1 MFGVKINELDNS
13 DGTIQSFNKIFP
25 RTPLENSCAK
35 YVEIGD
41 IVKFAHISQGSP
53 FLRELIF
60 FDHNYKEISRV
71 DHDFGESNFHDNED
85 YLVDNNIRFKYFVKD
100 LNGNVIAKAYNWD
113 DLAKKINCDVGILKR
128 RFNRKIKNIE
138 QSEYQFIVTRKE
150 L

>member
-1 MFGVKINELDNS
+1 MFGVKINEFDNS
-13 DGTIQSFNKIFP
+13 NGTIQSFNKIFP

-41 IVKFAHISQGSP
+41 IVKFTYISQGSP

-60 FDHNYKEISRV
+60 FDHNYKEINRV

>member
-41 IVKFAHISQGSP
+41 IVKFDYISQGSP
-53 FLRELIF
+53 FIRELIF
-60 FDHNYKEISRV
+60 FDHNYKEINRV
-71 DHDFGESNFHDNED
+71 DHDFGESNFHNNED

-113 DLAKKINCDVGILKR
+113 DLAEKLNCDVGILKR